1 MELKEAIEHLI
12 NSEDFKNLAKQKNG
26 IGGKYRMFLTR
37 FKNGEL
43 KNGAAFDFLIE
54 HGYKIEIKKPKSGK
68 FAAFWFIYF
77 LQVFFPKT

>member
-12 NSEDFKNLAKQKNG
+12 NSDAFKDIAKQKNA

-37 FKNGEL
+37 FNKGEL

-54 HGYKIEIKKPKSGK
+54 HGYKVDIKKPKSGK
-68 FAAFWFIYF
+68 
-77 LQVFFPKT
+77 